1 MLTSFVL
8 VPVLLFA
15 RLDSPVTDQAEAL
28 GRLALARAHEPRGAA
43 ALIRLHGLRDD
54 VDDLN
59 LLAEP
64 YFTIAA
70 RGSTDPNVRT
80 LARMLLVDLERSR
93 GRAVRAQEIIKS
105 LGFVQDWYVVGAF
118 DNEGKGGCDTDFGPE
133 SAPDLQS
140 SYAAKG
146 NEVGWRKLVGKAY
159 DGSVDLS
166 VPLRPSTGVVGYA
179 LTWFQANAETRAV
192 VSLGTSGGFRLF
204 INGVKVATSDRY
216 NQPRPDQHRLQVTLR
231 KGFNRVLLKVCQD
244 TGPFGFSFRAERAPG
259 VGGSF
264 SVALPDAVPP
274 LERGSAPSP
283 QKLPTLSEAV
293 LARVAAQPTDAELRA
308 DAAVILHWTRAWEE
322 KERTPMFEAE
332 KAADARP
339 TDVALQL
346 IAAQLQLEDANH
358 RRTYLE
364 RALALDPKHPL
375 VRLALAQHELAMEHP
390 APALRL
396 VESLLQERPDFAGAW
411 LVKARALEALGE
423 RVAAQHTVEQA
434 FSKFHL
440 VPVVAREAIG
450 VSRRRDRVTEAMARA
465 RMALSLR
472 FDDTTTRRSLAAM
485 LADVGQVAE
494 AIDQYKKV
502 LTLDPL
508 DLGTVLRLAELDAAN
523 GRAAEGRSLFELA
536 KLLSP
541 DDHEVH
547 EREGKTLLHLGE
559 KDAALAA
566 FSTSLKLRPQNPAL
580 KELVRTLRGD
590 ELDGSTPHAI
600 GLGPLL
606 EAANAIK
613 GEDAVT
619 LIDVTAVKVQTSGL
633 SSRFQQL
640 AVKVFNQRG
649 VDAFRQ
655 LPITYSPDR
664 QEVRV
669 LKARITKPDGSIVDS
684 FGDGERNINE
694 PWTGMYYD
702 ARARVLTFP
711 ALAAGDVLELQWR
724 LDDTSVDNLLSDY
737 WGDVDAVQATVPKLR
752 YRFFVDMPASRSLSW
767 NASTLPKWVKTS
779 QETKAD
785 RTLYRFEADNVK
797 KVVPEPQM
805 PGWAEVATP
814 LHLST
819 YQSWDAVGRY
829 WWGLVRDQLT
839 TNDEL
844 QKTVT
849 TVLKGVDRKKTAEVV
864 AAIYGFVV
872 TNTRY
877 VALEFG
883 IHGYKPYRVD
893 RVLARRFG
901 DCKDKA
907 SLIVAMLKL
916 AGVDARLVLLRMR
929 NLGTLPPEP
938 ASLAA
943 FNHAIAYVPALD
955 LYLDGTADFHGSKEV
970 PSADRVANVLVVEPD
985 GKSRFLTTPEA
996 KPSDNATSLTM
1007 DVTLKPDGSAT
1018 GKGSVLAMGQAA
1030 PELRRQYQTA
1040 ATRKETFEQLWAN
1053 SFPGV
1058 SASELVITDTTKLEL
1073 PVTMTFKMAMP
1084 RYAEAGA
1091 GILRFFPFGASRAF
1105 TQALAP
1111 LSERTTDVIFPGVWT
1126 NRFDFTYSL
1135 PASWTPGELPSK
1147 VFEQSQFGSLVI
1159 EATLKDGKLRVTGE
1173 MVMAKA
1179 RIAATDYPAFR
1190 EWLLKVDQAFGRKV
1204 TAQSGGRT
1212 ATRADSSLSL
1222 QGRSGS

>member
-1 MLTSFVL
+1 MLSSLLL

-28 GRLALARAHEPRGAA
+28 GKLALTRANEPRGAA
-43 ALIRLHGLRDD
+43 ALLRLHALMDE

-70 RGSTDPNVRT
+70 RGSTDPNVRA
-80 LARMLLVDLERSR
+80 LAKMLLVDLERAR
-93 GRAVRAQEIIKS
+93 GRTVRSQDIVKD

-133 SAPDLQS
+133 SAPDLKT
-140 SYAAKG
+140 SYPAKG
-146 NEVGWRKLVGKAY
+146 HEVGWRKLAAKAY

-166 VPLRPSTGVVGYA
+166 VPLRPSTEAVGYA
-179 LTWFQANAETRAV
+179 LTWLQASAETKAAL
-192 VSLGTSGGFRLF
+192 SFGTSGGFRLF
-204 INGVKVATSDRY
+204 VNGVKVATSDRY
-216 NQPRPDQHRLQVTLR
+216 NQPRADQQRVQVNLR
-231 KGFNRVLLKVCQD
+231 KGFNRVLLKVCQEK
-244 TGPFGFSFRAERAPG
+244 GPFGFSFRAERQNG
-259 VGGSF
+259 VSGSF
-264 SVALPDAVPP
+264 SVVLPDAVPP
-274 LERGSAPSP
+274 LEKGSAPSP
-283 QKLPTLSEAV
+283 QKLPTLSDAV
-293 LARVAAQPTDAELRA
+293 LAKVAAQPADAELRA
-308 DAAVILHWTRAWEE
+308 DAAVILSWTRAWEE
-322 KERTPMFEAE
+322 KERTPMLEAE
-332 KAADARP
+332 KAADAKP

-346 IAAQLQLEDANH
+346 IAAQLQLDDANH

-364 RALALDPKHPL
+364 RALTLDPKHPL
-375 VRLALAQHELAMEHP
+375 VRLALAQHELSMEHP
-390 APALRL
+390 ARALAL
-396 VESLLQERPDFAGAW
+396 VEPLLQEKPDFAGAW

-423 RVAAQHTVEQA
+423 KVASQRTVEQA
-434 FSKFHL
+434 FSRLHL
-440 VPVVAREAIG
+440 VPIVAREAIG
-450 VSRRRDRVTEAMARA
+450 VSRRRDRITEALARA

-485 LADVGQVAE
+485 LADLGQVAE

-502 LTLDPL
+502 LALDPL

-523 GRAAEGRSLFELA
+523 GKAAEGRALFELA
-536 KLLSP
+536 KVLSP
-541 DDHEVH
+541 EEHDVH
-547 EREGKTLLHLGE
+547 EREGKALLHLGE
-559 KDAALAA
+559 KEAALAA

-590 ELDGSTPHAI
+590 ELDGATPHALA
-600 GLGPLL
+600 LGPLL
-606 EAANAIK
+606 EAASAVK

-619 LIDVTAVKVQTSGL
+619 VIDVTAVKVQASGL

-724 LDDTSVDNLLSDY
+724 LDDTSLDNLLSDY

-752 YRFFVDMPASRSLSW
+752 YRFIVDMPATRPLSW
-767 NASTLPKWVKTS
+767 NASTLPAWVKAS
-779 QETKAD
+779 QETKD
-785 RTLYRFEADNVK
+785 SRTVYRFEADDVK

-839 TNDEL
+839 TNEEL

-849 TVLKGVDRKKTAEVV
+849 TALKGVDKKKPADVV

-893 RVLARRFG
+893 RILARRFG

-943 FNHAIAYVPALD
+943 FNHAIAYVPSLD
-955 LYLDGTADFHGSKEV
+955 LYLDGTADFHGSREV

-985 GKSRFLTTPEA
+985 GNSRFLVTPEA
-996 KPSDNATSLTM
+996 NPADNATSLTM
-1007 DVTLKPDGSAT
+1007 DVTVKADGSAV
-1018 GKGSVLAMGQAA
+1018 GKGSVVAVGQAA

-1040 ATRKETFEQLWAN
+1040 ATRQATFEQVWAN

-1091 GILRFFPFGASRAF
+1091 GFLRFFPFGASRAF

-1111 LSERTTDVIFPGVWT
+1111 LSERTTDVVFPGVWT
-1126 NRFDFTYSL
+1126 NRFDFTYAL
-1135 PASWTPGELPSK
+1135 PAAWTPGELPAK
-1147 VFEQSQFGSLVI
+1147 VVEQSPFGSLTI

-1179 RIAATDYPAFR
+1179 RIAVKDYPAFR

-1204 TAQSGGRT
+1204 TAQAGGQT
-1212 ATRADSSLSL
+1212 AAR
-1222 QGRSGS
+1222 

>member
-1 MLTSFVL
+1 M
-8 VPVLLFA
+8 
-15 RLDSPVTDQAEAL
+15 
-28 GRLALARAHEPRGAA
+28 
-43 ALIRLHGLRDD
+43 
-54 VDDLN
+54 
-59 LLAEP
+59 
-64 YFTIAA
+64 
-70 RGSTDPNVRT
+70 
-80 LARMLLVDLERSR
+80 
-93 GRAVRAQEIIKS
+93 
-105 LGFVQDWYVVGAF
+105 
-118 DNEGKGGCDTDFGPE
+118 
-133 SAPDLQS
+133 
-140 SYAAKG
+140 
-146 NEVGWRKLVGKAY
+146 
-159 DGSVDLS
+159 
-166 VPLRPSTGVVGYA
+166 
-179 LTWFQANAETRAV
+179 
-192 VSLGTSGGFRLF
+192 
-204 INGVKVATSDRY
+204 
-216 NQPRPDQHRLQVTLR
+216 
-231 KGFNRVLLKVCQD
+231 
-244 TGPFGFSFRAERAPG
+244 
-259 VGGSF
+259 
-264 SVALPDAVPP
+264 
-274 LERGSAPSP
+274 
-283 QKLPTLSEAV
+283 
-293 LARVAAQPTDAELRA
+293 
-308 DAAVILHWTRAWEE
+308 
-322 KERTPMFEAE
+322 
-332 KAADARP
+332 
-339 TDVALQL
+339 
-346 IAAQLQLEDANH
+346 
-358 RRTYLE
+358 
-364 RALALDPKHPL
+364 
-375 VRLALAQHELAMEHP
+375 
-390 APALRL
+390 
-396 VESLLQERPDFAGAW
+396 
-411 LVKARALEALGE
+411 
-423 RVAAQHTVEQA
+423 
-434 FSKFHL
+434 
-440 VPVVAREAIG
+440 
-450 VSRRRDRVTEAMARA
+450 
-465 RMALSLR
+465 
-472 FDDTTTRRSLAAM
+472 
-485 LADVGQVAE
+485 
-494 AIDQYKKV
+494 
-502 LTLDPL
+502 
-508 DLGTVLRLAELDAAN
+508 
-523 GRAAEGRSLFELA
+523 
-536 KLLSP
+536 
-541 DDHEVH
+541 
-547 EREGKTLLHLGE
+547 
-559 KDAALAA
+559 
-566 FSTSLKLRPQNPAL
+566 
-580 KELVRTLRGD
+580 
-590 ELDGSTPHAI
+590 
-600 GLGPLL
+600 
-606 EAANAIK
+606 K

-619 LIDVTAVKVQTSGL
+619 VIDVTAVKVQASGL

-724 LDDTSVDNLLSDY
+724 LDDTSLDNLLSDY

-752 YRFFVDMPASRSLSW
+752 YRFIVDMPATRPLSW
-767 NASTLPKWVKTS
+767 NASTLPKWVKAS
-779 QETKAD
+779 QETKEG
-785 RTLYRFEADNVK
+785 RTVYRFEADDVK

-839 TNDEL
+839 TNEEL

-849 TVLKGVDRKKTAEVV
+849 TALKGVDKKKTADVV

-943 FNHAIAYVPALD
+943 FNHAIAYVPSLD
-955 LYLDGTADFHGSKEV
+955 LYLDGTADFHGSREL

-985 GKSRFLTTPEA
+985 GNSRFLVTPEA
-996 KPSDNATSLTM
+996 NPADNATSLTM
-1007 DVTLKPDGSAT
+1007 DVTVKADGSAV
-1018 GKGSVLAMGQAA
+1018 GKGSVVAVGQAA

-1040 ATRKETFEQLWAN
+1040 ATRQATFEQVWAN

-1091 GILRFFPFGASRAF
+1091 GFLRFFPFGASRAF

-1111 LSERTTDVIFPGVWT
+1111 LSERTTDVVFPGVWT
-1126 NRFDFTYSL
+1126 NRFDFTYAL
-1135 PASWTPGELPSK
+1135 PASWTPGELPAK
-1147 VFEQSQFGSLVI
+1147 VVEQSPFGSLTI

-1179 RIAATDYPAFR
+1179 RIAAKDYPAFR

-1204 TAQSGGRT
+1204 TAQAGGQT
-1212 ATRADSSLSL
+1212 AAR
-1222 QGRSGS
+1222 

>member
-1 MLTSFVL
+1 MLSSLVL

-15 RLDSPVTDQAEAL
+15 RLDSPVTDHAEAL
-28 GRLALARAHEPRGAA
+28 GKLALARANEPRGAA
-43 ALIRLHGLRDD
+43 ALIRLHGLMDE

-70 RGSTDPNVRT
+70 RGSTDPNVRA
-80 LARMLLVDLERSR
+80 LARMLLVDLERAR
-93 GRAVRAQEIIKS
+93 GRTVRSQDIVKD

-133 SAPDLQS
+133 AAPDLKT
-140 SYAAKG
+140 SYPAKG
-146 NEVGWRKLVGKAY
+146 HEVGWRKLVAKAA

-166 VPLRPSTGVVGYA
+166 VPLRPSTEVVGYA
-179 LTWFQANAETRAV
+179 LTWLQASAETKASL
-192 VSLGTSGGFRLF
+192 SLGTSGGFRLF
-204 INGVKVATSDRY
+204 VNGVKVATSDRY
-216 NQPRPDQHRLQVTLR
+216 NQPRPDQQRVQVNLR
-231 KGFNRVLLKVCQD
+231 KGFNRVLLKVCQEK
-244 TGPFGFSFRAERAPG
+244 GPFGFSFRAERPNG
-259 VGGSF
+259 VSGSF
-264 SVALPDAVPP
+264 SVVLPDAVPP
-274 LERGSAPSP
+274 LEKGSAPSP
-283 QKLPTLSEAV
+283 QKLPTLSDAV
-293 LARVAAQPTDAELRA
+293 LARVASQPADAELRA

-322 KERTPMFEAE
+322 KERTPMLEAE
-332 KAADARP
+332 KAADAKP

-346 IAAQLQLEDANH
+346 IAAQLQLDDANH

-364 RALALDPKHPL
+364 RALALEPKHPL
-375 VRLALAQHELAMEHP
+375 VRLALAQHELSMEHP
-390 APALRL
+390 ARALSL
-396 VESLLQERPDFAGAW
+396 VEPLLQEKPDFAGAW

-423 RVAAQHTVEQA
+423 RVASQRTVEQA
-434 FSKFHL
+434 FSRLHL
-440 VPVVAREAIG
+440 VPIVAREAIG
-450 VSRRRDRVTEAMARA
+450 VSRRRDRIDEAMARA
-465 RMALSLR
+465 RMTLSLR

-485 LADVGQVAE
+485 LADLGQVTE

-502 LTLDPL
+502 LALDPL

-523 GRAAEGRSLFELA
+523 GKVAEGRALFELA
-536 KLLSP
+536 KTLSP
-541 DDHEVH
+541 EEHDVH
-547 EREGKTLLHLGE
+547 EREGKALLHLGE

-590 ELDGSTPHAI
+590 ELDGATPHAI
-600 GLGPLL
+600 ALGPLL
-606 EAANAIK
+606 EAANAVK

-619 LIDVTAVKVQTSGL
+619 VIDVTAVKVQSSGL

-724 LDDTSVDNLLSDY
+724 LDDTSLDNLLSDY

-752 YRFFVDMPASRSLSW
+752 YRFIVDMPAARPLSW
-767 NASTLPKWVKTS
+767 NASTLPKWVKAS
-779 QETKAD
+779 QDTKAD
-785 RTLYRFEADNVK
+785 RTVYRFEADDVK

-839 TNDEL
+839 TNEEL

-893 RVLARRFG
+893 RILARRFG

-916 AGVDARLVLLRMR
+916 ADVDARLVLLRMR

-955 LYLDGTADFHGSKEV
+955 LYLDGTADFHGSREV
-970 PSADRVANVLVVEPD
+970 PSADRVANVLVVEPE
-985 GKSRFLTTPEA
+985 GNSRFLVTPEA
-996 KPSDNATSLTM
+996 NPADNATTLTM
-1007 DVTLKPDGSAT
+1007 DVTVKVDGSAV
-1018 GKGSVLAMGQAA
+1018 GKGSVVAVGQAA

-1040 ATRKETFEQLWAN
+1040 ATRQATFEQVWAN

-1091 GILRFFPFGASRAF
+1091 GFLRFFPFGASRAF

-1111 LSERTTDVIFPGVWT
+1111 LSERTTDVVFPGVWT
-1126 NRFDFTYSL
+1126 NRFDFTYAF
-1135 PASWTPGELPSK
+1135 PASWTPGELPAK
-1147 VFEQSQFGSLVI
+1147 VVEQSPFGSLTI
-1159 EATLKDGKLRVTGE
+1159 DATLKDGKLRVTGE

-1179 RIAATDYPAFR
+1179 RIAAKDYPAFR

-1204 TAQSGGRT
+1204 TAQSGGQT
-1212 ATRADSSLSL
+1212 ASR
-1222 QGRSGS
+1222 

>member
-1 MLTSFVL
+1 MVTSFIF
-8 VPVLLFA
+8 VPLLLLG
-15 RLDSPVTDQAEAL
+15 RLDSPVTDEAEAL
-28 GRLALARAHEPRGAA
+28 AKVALSRANEPRGAA
-43 ALIRLHGLRDD
+43 SLIRLHGLIDE

-70 RGSTDPNVRT
+70 RRSTDPNVRA
-80 LARMLLVDLERSR
+80 LVRELLIDVERAR
-93 GRAVRAQEIIKS
+93 GRTVRAQDIMRD
-105 LGFVQDWYVVGAF
+105 LGFVQDWYVVGGF

-133 SAPDLQS
+133 SAPDLKT
-140 SYAAKG
+140 SYPSKG
-146 NEVGWRKLVGKAY
+146 HEVGWRRPAAKNP

-166 VPLRPSTGVVGYA
+166 VPLRPSTEAVGYA
-179 LTWFQANAETRAV
+179 LTWLQATAETRAQL
-192 VSLGTSGGFRLF
+192 SLGTSGGFRLF
-204 INGVKVATSDRY
+204 VNGVKVASSDRY
-216 NQPRPDQHRLQVTLR
+216 NQPRPDQHRIEVKLR
-231 KGFNRVLLKVCQD
+231 KGFNRVLLKVCQEK
-244 TGPFGFSFRAERAPG
+244 GPFGFAFRAEKPEGAPG
-259 VGGSF
+259 SF
-264 SVALPDAVPP
+264 AVTLPDVVPP
-274 LERGSAPSP
+274 LEKGSAPSP
-283 QKLPTLSEAV
+283 QKLPSLSESV
-293 LARVAAQPTDAELRA
+293 LARLAASPDDAELRV
-308 DAAVILHWTRAWEE
+308 DAAVILSWTRAFEE
-322 KERTPMFEAE
+322 KDRTPMLEAA
-332 KAADARP
+332 KAAEAKPQDVMVQLVAAR
-339 TDVALQL
+339 LQSDEPNL
-346 IAAQLQLEDANH
+346 
-358 RRTYLE
+358 RRKFIE
-364 RALALDPKHPL
+364 RALAADPKNPL
-375 VRLALAQHELAMEHP
+375 VRLSLAQHELNLDHP
-390 APALRL
+390 ARALEL
-396 VESLLQERPDFAGAW
+396 AAALLLEKPDFAAAW
-411 LVKARALEALGE
+411 LVKSRALEALGE
-423 RVAAQHTVEQA
+423 RVASAQTVESA
-434 FSKFHL
+434 FTRLHL
-440 VPVVAREAIG
+440 VPTVAREAVG
-450 VSRRRDRVTEAMARA
+450 ASRRSDRIEEAMARA

-472 FDDTTTRRSLAAM
+472 FDDTATRRSLATM
-485 LADVGQVAE
+485 LADLGRVDE

-502 LTLDPL
+502 LALDPL
-508 DLGTVLRLAELDAAN
+508 DLGTWLRLAELQGAN
-523 GRAAEGRSLFELA
+523 GKSADARASFEQA
-536 KLLSP
+536 KALSP
-541 DDHEVH
+541 EEHDVH
-547 EREGKTLLHLGE
+547 EREGRALLHLGD

-600 GLGPLL
+600 AAGPLL
-606 EAANAIK
+606 ESVNAMK
-613 GEDAVT
+613 DEDAVT
-619 LIDVTAVKVQTSGL
+619 LVDVTAVKVQTSGL

-640 AVKVFNQRG
+640 VVKVFNQRG

-724 LDDTSVDNLLSDY
+724 LDDTSLENLLSDY
-737 WGDVDAVQATVPKLR
+737 WGDVDAVQSTMPKKR
-752 YRFFVDMPASRSLSW
+752 YRFIVDMPASRPLAW
-767 NASTLPKWVKTS
+767 NASTLPAWVKTS
-779 QETKAD
+779 QETKGD
-785 RTLYRFEADNVK
+785 RTVYRFEADDVK

-844 QKTVT
+844 QKTVD
-849 TVLKGVDRKKTAEVV
+849 TVLKGVDRKKTADVV
-864 AAIYGFVV
+864 GAIYGFVV

-916 AGVDARLVLLRMR
+916 GGVDARLVLLRMR

-943 FNHAIAYVPALD
+943 FNHAIAYVPSLD

-970 PSADRVANVLVVEPD
+970 PSADRVANVLVVEPE
-985 GKSRFLTTPEA
+985 GKSRFLVTPEA
-996 KPSDNATSLTM
+996 NPADNATTITM

-1018 GKGSVLAMGQAA
+1018 AKGSVLAMGQSA

-1040 ATRKETFEQLWAN
+1040 ATRQATFEQVWAN

-1058 SASELVITDTTKLEL
+1058 SASDLTISDTTKLEQ
-1073 PVTMTFKMAMP
+1073 PVTMSFKMAMP

-1091 GILRFFPFGASRAF
+1091 GFLRFFPFGASRAF
-1105 TQALAP
+1105 TQVMAP
-1111 LSERTTDVIFPGVWT
+1111 LSERTSDVVFPSVWT
-1126 NRFDFTYSL
+1126 NRFEYTYSL
-1135 PASWTPGELPSK
+1135 PPSWSAGELPPK
-1147 VFEQSQFGSLVI
+1147 FVAQSPFGTLTI
-1159 EATLKDGKLRVTGE
+1159 DATWKDGKLRVVGE
-1173 MVMAKA
+1173 MVLSKA
-1179 RIAATDYPAFR
+1179 RIAAKDYSAFR
-1190 EWLLKVDQAFGRKV
+1190 TWLLEVDQAFARKL
-1204 TAQSGGRT
+1204 TAQAGGQT
-1212 ATRADSSLSL
+1212 AAVI
-1222 QGRSGS
+1222 RSY